1 MSDRCDRCMFIE
13 AWRGRC
19 AAPATENGCCATHA
33 AMKCVVCSSPAT
45 HDCDHTGQFVCGAP
59 LCDNC
64 EGHTDDSRP
73 SGSWGFMNHSHR
85 AKTPTGTSKEGGE
98 AA

>member
-1 MSDRCDRCMFIE
+1 MTVCKFDE

-19 AAPATENGCCATHA
+19 GAKATEGDYCASHA
-33 AMKCVVCSSPAT
+33 QMKCCVCNRQAT

-64 EGHTDDSRP
+64 EGHTDPSKP

-85 AKTPTGTSKEGGE
+85 AKDQS
-98 AA
+98 